1 MERSEAN
8 GTLSTGGLDHD
19 FLDRNIFLSCARQN
33 PLNAIDNMMRH
44 KGLAI
49 VLANVTVGDDTSF
62 RAQVARELSTVV
74 ILYDDELL
82 TLGNYRRDRF
92 AMERNHPFHLE
103 IIREHSFFVC

>member
-1 MERSEAN
+1 M
-8 GTLSTGGLDHD
+8 
-19 FLDRNIFLSCARQN
+19 DRYVLLCRARQN

-92 AMERNHPFHLE
+92 AMERNHPLNLE
-103 IIREHSFFVC
+103 VIGGNAFFVCQLLHSFANDPFR